1 MAETYTIGSRVFE
14 WTLPG
19 VIRRIEIVSLGVDLR
34 AGAAAFVSG
43 LHPSHLERE
52 DLAGLSLTDL
62 ADRWPDHMAEQMGER
77 WSTPDY
83 LLASSRTFA
92 LVVARFVSE
101 MGVDVVDAAEGNSQ
115 GDEAAPSALDE
126 APETRE
132 AAGVS

>member
-1 MAETYTIGSRVFE
+1 MAQTYSIGGRVFE
-14 WTLPG
+14 WKMPG
-19 VIRRIEIVSLGVDLR
+19 IIRRIEIVSLGVDLR

-52 DLAGLSLTDL
+52 DLGGLSLPDL
-62 ADRWPDHMAEQMGER
+62 ADRWPDHMAEKMGKR

-83 LLASSRTFA
+83 LAAASASYA

-101 MGVDVVDAAEGNSQ
+101 MGADVVDDAEENSP
-115 GDEAAPSALDE
+115 GAEEGPSALDS
-126 APETRE
+126 APETKE

>member
-1 MAETYTIGSRVFE
+1 MAQTYTIGGRVFE
-14 WTLPG
+14 WKLPG

-62 ADRWPDHMAEQMGER
+62 ADRWPDHMAEKMGKR

-83 LLASSRTFA
+83 LAAASASYA
-92 LVVARFVSE
+92 LVVARFVAE
-101 MGVDVVDAAEGNSQ
+101 MGADVVDAAEGNSQ
-115 GDEAAPSALDE
+115 GDEAAPSAPDE
-126 APETRE
+126 APETME

>member
-52 DLAGLSLTDL
+52 DLGGLSLTDL

-83 LLASSRTFA
+83 LAAASASYA
-92 LVVARFVSE
+92 LVVARFVAE
-101 MGVDVVDAAEGNSQ
+101 MGADVVDDAEENSP
-115 GDEAAPSALDE
+115 GAEDGPSALDS
-126 APETRE
+126 APETKE

>member
-1 MAETYTIGSRVFE
+1 MAHTYSIGGRVFE
-14 WTLPG
+14 WKMPG
-19 VIRRIEIVSLGVDLR
+19 IIRRIEIVSLGVDLR

-52 DLAGLSLTDL
+52 DLGGLSLPDL
-62 ADRWPDHMAEQMGER
+62 ADRWPDHMAEKMGKR

-83 LLASSRTFA
+83 LAAASASYA
-92 LVVARFVSE
+92 LVVARFAAE
-101 MGVDVVDAAEGNSQ
+101 MGADVVDAAEGNSP
-115 GDEAAPSALDE
+115 GAEEGPGTLDS